1 MNIWE
6 MQNRTKTYLA
16 GDWTGD
22 NNAIEVIHKW
32 NESDHY
38 GLHFTD
44 VHSFTTSYD
53 SSNYCSIKKSLRQRM
68 KISKR
73 FVLVVGSQTNTLTKG
88 TCFNCAFYRTFLTLP
103 SKCILGN
110 TIDNRSYIKFE
121 CDKAVED
128 NLDIVVLYNDTKVD
142 RSKCPESVR
151 WKGKHI
157 PMIYLAANGNY
168 YWDYQNIKK
177 AING

>member
-1 MNIWE
+1 

-22 NNAIEVIHKW
+22 SNAIEAIHKW

-68 KISKR
+68 KISKC
-73 FVLVVGSQTNTLTKG
+73 FVLIVGSQTNTLTKG
-88 TCFNCAFYRTFLTLP
+88 ACFNCAFL
-103 SKCILGN
+103 SNILNSAFKVHTGQY
-110 TIDNRSYIKFE
+110 NR
-121 CDKAVED
+121 
-128 NLDIVVLYNDTKVD
+128 
-142 RSKCPESVR
+142 
-151 WKGKHI
+151 
-157 PMIYLAANGNY
+157 
-168 YWDYQNIKK
+168 
-177 AING
+177 